1 MIYNSWPEVTLTKFA
16 ETEPY
21 SFSFRTLMTVF
32 IFGVRGFISGA
43 FQGFYVYTPE
53 VNCINLFMS
62 IDDSI
67 CFQNARTWL
76 VKTGMMKISFLL
88 FPEGQNQW
96 GIYSSLRFVSK
107 IKAQTDQ

>member
-16 ETEPY
+16 ETDPY

-53 VNCINLFMS
+53 VNCINQFMS

-76 VKTGMMKISFLL
+76 VKTDTMKISFLL

-96 GIYSSLRFVSK
+96 NIYSSLRCVSK